1 MQRAVE
7 AAEFLSLSEDPDWI
21 VVDVRAPREY
31 GDGHLPGAVNIPL
44 FDDEERARVGTA
56 YKQQGREAAFL
67 LGLDLVGPKMSG
79 FVRRAAELSPKGKLL
94 VHCWRGGMRS
104 GSLATLW
111 RQAGFQ
117 VVTLEGGYKAYRSYI
132 RQELAQPWKLLL
144 IGGMTGSGKTHIL
157 HALAGRGAQV
167 LDLEALA
174 KHKGSAFG
182 SIGMPPQGTNEQ
194 FENDLYAALRTLKRE
209 EVVWVEDESRRIGK
223 VFVSDPFW
231 EQMSLAPVVLLEL
244 PKNIRVEQLVKD
256 YAEGDP
262 EAAEQAFLR
271 IAKRMDGPLLKAAL
285 EALHAGDL
293 ATTADVALAYYDR
306 TYLHS
311 LARKKHTRILPFPLD
326 QHDPEATAEAL
337 LAIQPQLLSLS

>member
-7 AAEFLSLSEDPDWI
+7 AAEFLSLSDDPEWKL
-21 VVDVRAPREY
+21 VDVRAPREY

-79 FVRRAAELSPKGKLL
+79 FVRQAMKVSPKGKLL

-117 VVTLEGGYKAYRSYI
+117 VATLAGGYKAYRAYI
-132 RQELAQPWKLLL
+132 RQELAQPWKLIL

-157 HALAGRGAQV
+157 HALARLGVQV

-174 KHKGSAFG
+174 RHKGSAFG

-194 FENDLYAALRTLKRE
+194 FENDLYGALRTLRRDQ
-209 EVVWVEDESRRIGK
+209 VVWVEDESRRIGK

-244 PKNIRVEQLVKD
+244 PKAIRVEQLVKD
-256 YAEGDP
+256 YAQGDP
-262 EAAEQAFLR
+262 LAAEQALLR
-271 IAKRMDGPLLKAAL
+271 IAKRMDGPLVKAAI
-285 EALHAGDL
+285 EALQAGDL
-293 ATTADVALAYYDR
+293 ATTADLALAYYDR